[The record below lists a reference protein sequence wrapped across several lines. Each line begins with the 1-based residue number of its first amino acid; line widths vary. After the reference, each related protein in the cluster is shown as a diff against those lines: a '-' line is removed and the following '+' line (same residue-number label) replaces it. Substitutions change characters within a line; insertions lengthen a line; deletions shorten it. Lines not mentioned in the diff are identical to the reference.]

1 MIFDPNEIG
10 YCYSL
15 MVLQTLFE
23 NLIFLLVNFV
33 FEMLP
38 TQNVLLYLSQRN
50 LTLAASGI

>member
-1 MIFDPNEIG
+1 MIFDQNEIG